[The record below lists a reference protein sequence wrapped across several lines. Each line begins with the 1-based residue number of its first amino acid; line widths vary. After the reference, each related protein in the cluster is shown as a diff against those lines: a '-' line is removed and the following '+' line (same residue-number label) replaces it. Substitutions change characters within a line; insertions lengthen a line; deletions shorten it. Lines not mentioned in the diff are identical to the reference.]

1 MRHYPKSE
9 AFGYQGAVYLGKK
22 YKFDPDED
30 RICTSHAE
38 RHNLSIR
45 MHVRRLTR
53 LTNAFSKKWEN
64 HEAMLA
70 LFFMFYNYCRP
81 HMSLARRTP
90 AMAAGLTCRV
100 WSIRKLLDET
110 ATQS

>member
-1 MRHYPKSE
+1 
-9 AFGYQGAVYLGKK
+9 
-22 YKFDPDED
+22 
-30 RICTSHAE
+30 
-38 RHNLSIR
+38 
-45 MHVRRLTR
+45 
-53 LTNAFSKKWEN
+53 
-64 HEAMLA
+64 MLA